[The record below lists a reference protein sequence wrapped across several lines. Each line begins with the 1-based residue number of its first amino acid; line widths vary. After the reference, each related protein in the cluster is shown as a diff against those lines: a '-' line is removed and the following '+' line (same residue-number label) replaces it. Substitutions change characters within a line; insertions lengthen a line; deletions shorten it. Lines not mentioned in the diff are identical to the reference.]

1 MNLLVPNWGVENFR
15 GKDQEKEMNAK
26 LKSLLGGSMGHID
39 FQMRNKD
46 FHQSHKLESNAK
58 RGGKKNQKTCSNPN
72 P

>member
-1 MNLLVPNWGVENFR
+1 
-15 GKDQEKEMNAK
+15 MNAK

-58 RGGKKNQKTCSNPN
+58 RGEKKN
-72 P
+72 